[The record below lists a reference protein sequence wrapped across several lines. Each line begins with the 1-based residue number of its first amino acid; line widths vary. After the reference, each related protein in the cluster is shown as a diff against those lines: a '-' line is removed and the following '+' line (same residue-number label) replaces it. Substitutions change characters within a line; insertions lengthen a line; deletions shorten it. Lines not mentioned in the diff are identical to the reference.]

1 MKLRGPPSPLRPNMR
16 DQFMLAPGLAM
27 LNHGSFGAMPRVVF
41 EEHTAWRTRIENDP
55 VEILGR
61 QSPKLIDIAKSAV
74 GDWLG
79 MNPADFGLVT
89 NATEGINCVL
99 RSRPFTSGEELLT
112 TNHVYNAVRQAMKY
126 VAQRSGGGYREI
138 DIPTPIESADAIL
151 RTIVSALSPRTRL
164 LVIDHVTSPTAI
176 VFPVAEIISA
186 CASRN
191 VDVLIDG
198 AHAPGMLDLNIAE
211 LGAAYY
217 SGNLHKWAFAPKG
230 CAFVWV
236 RPDRQRDFHP
246 TIISHNLGKGLPAEF
261 VWQGTRDFAAW
272 FTIPR
277 AIQFMADLG
286 WEIIFSHNH
295 QMAVWVNQML
305 CESWQTA
312 SLSPLDGSMLG
323 SMATVPLPPPLD
335 ELTDSQLGV
344 LQSRLHDQYKIEVP
358 LFRWQEKI
366 HARPCCQIYNT
377 QDDFDRLAKTIKTI
391 SPGDL

>member
-1 MKLRGPPSPLRPNMR
+1 
-16 DQFMLAPGLAM
+16 
-27 LNHGSFGAMPRVVF
+27 
-41 EEHTAWRTRIENDP
+41 
-55 VEILGR
+55 
-61 QSPKLIDIAKSAV
+61 
-74 GDWLG
+74 
-79 MNPADFGLVT
+79 
-89 NATEGINCVL
+89 
-99 RSRPFTSGEELLT
+99 
-112 TNHVYNAVRQAMKY
+112 MKY
-126 VAQRSGGGYREI
+126 VAQRSGAGYREI
-138 DIPTPIESADAIL
+138 DIPTPIESPEAIL
-151 RTIVSALSPRTRL
+151 RAIVSALSPGTRL

-198 AHAPGMLDLNIAE
+198 AHAPGMLDLKIAK
-211 LGAAYY
+211 LAPAYY

-236 RPDRQRDFHP
+236 RPDRQSDFHP

-277 AIQFMADLG
+277 AVQFMADLG
-286 WEIIFSHNH
+286 WEKLFSHNH

-305 CESWQTA
+305 CDFWQTT

-377 QDDFDRLAKTIKTI
+377 QDDFDQLAKTIKTI